1 MMKIGRLID
10 AEEVLAE
17 PVEYAAGFF
26 VRLKGLLGRRGMSGR
41 SAMIIE
47 HCSSVHTMGMRF
59 ALDLIF
65 LDKEWRV
72 ISIKRD
78 IKPGRPMVSGGM
90 RAKRVVESQAGGLN
104 LNHLQVGDQ
113 LQFELHHA

>member
-1 MMKIGRLID
+1 MQIGRLIGD
-10 AEEVLAE
+10 GEVFAE

-26 VRLKGLLGRRGMSGR
+26 ARLKGLLGRRGMDGR

-47 HCSSVHTMGMRF
+47 HCSSVHTAGMRF

-72 ISIKRD
+72 ISIRRD
-78 IKPGRPMVSGGM
+78 VKPGNPMVTGGM
-90 RAKRVVESQAGGLN
+90 RAKRVVESQAGGLE
-104 LNHLQVGDQ
+104 LNHLRVGDQ
-113 LQFELHHA
+113 LQFELL